1 MPETPETDHA
11 TVAAVDPETLGT
23 EALTAV
29 AAASSADEIERVRV
43 EYLGRKSSL
52 KLALREVRDRET
64 GMALNALRER
74 IEQAVDAREEEL
86 RRAELDARLVDER
99 VDVTLPG
106 ELVRRGHLHL
116 ITQIRREFEDL
127 FLGLG
132 YTVVDGREVET
143 TRYNFDAL
151 NIPPGHPTRSPLQTL
166 FLDDE
171 TVLRTET
178 SPAQI
183 RTMEAH
189 QPPVYVI
196 CPGRVYRRDTPD
208 ATHTPTFHQ
217 VEGLAVDEGITLA
230 DLLGTLDY
238 LVKALFGEN
247 RRTRF
252 VTEHF
257 PFTEPSVEALVS
269 CHICD
274 GSGCPVCRHSGW
286 IEVGGSGMV
295 DPKLFEFVGYDPERY
310 TGFAFGWGLERI
322 AVLRHGIPDLREL
335 WRNDPRL
342 LGQF

>member
-1 MPETPETDHA
+1 MTENLQTDPA
-11 TVAAVDPETLGT
+11 TVAAVDA
-23 EALTAV
+23 EAVERDAL
-29 AAASSADEIERVRV
+29 AALERASSAEDVERARV
-43 EYLGRKSSL
+43 EFLGRKSDL
-52 KLALREVRDRET
+52 KLALREVRDRDT
-64 GMALNALRER
+64 GIALNTLRER
-74 IEQAVDAREEEL
+74 LESAFDARE
-86 RRAELDARLVDER
+86 AELGRAALNRRLSEER
-99 VDVTLPG
+99 VDVTMPG
-106 ELVRRGHLHL
+106 ERPQRGHLHL
-116 ITQIRREFEDL
+116 ITQIRREFEDI

-132 YTVVDGREVET
+132 YSVVDGREVET

-151 NIPPGHPTRSPLQTL
+151 NIPPEHPTRSPLQTL

-183 RTMEAH
+183 RTMEA
-189 QPPVYVI
+189 QDPPVYVI

-230 DLLGTLDY
+230 DLEGTLDY
-238 LVKALFGEN
+238 LVKELFGAA
-247 RRTRF
+247 RRSRF
-252 VTEHF
+252 VTNHF

-269 CHICD
+269 CHMCD

-342 LGQF
+342 LEQF

>member
-1 MPETPETDHA
+1 
-11 TVAAVDPETLGT
+11 VDPAEL
-23 EALTAV
+23 ERDAL
-29 AAASSADEIERVRV
+29 AAASGAATADEIERARV
-43 EYLGRKSSL
+43 EYLGRKSAL

-64 GMALNALRER
+64 GMRLNGVRER
-74 IEQAVDAREEEL
+74 LEQAFDAREEEV
-86 RRAELDARLVDER
+86 RRAELDRSLAQDVVDIT
-99 VDVTLPG
+99 VPG
-106 ELVRRGHLHL
+106 TPVRRGHLHL
-116 ITQIRREFEDL
+116 ITQIRREFEDI

-132 YTVVDGREVET
+132 YSVVDGREVET
-143 TRYNFDAL
+143 TFYNFDAL
-151 NIPPGHPTRSPLQTL
+151 NIPPEHPTRSPLQTL
-166 FLDDE
+166 FLDE
-171 TVLRTET
+171 QTVLRTET

-183 RTMEAH
+183 RTMEQQ

-217 VEGLAVDEGITLA
+217 VEGLAVDEGITLG
-230 DLLGTLDY
+230 DLEGTLDY
-238 LVKALFGEN
+238 LMKALFGAS
-247 RRTRF
+247 RRSRF
-252 VTEHF
+252 VTNHF

-295 DPKLFEFVGYDPERY
+295 DPNLFELVGYDPERY